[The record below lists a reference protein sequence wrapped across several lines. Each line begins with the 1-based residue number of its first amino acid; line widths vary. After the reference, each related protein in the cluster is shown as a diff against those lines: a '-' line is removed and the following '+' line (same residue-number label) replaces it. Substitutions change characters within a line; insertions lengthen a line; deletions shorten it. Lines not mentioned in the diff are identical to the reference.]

1 MMLRL
6 VSLDCPSCGSALRGE
21 GLDTIFFCDHC
32 GDAAT
37 LGEDGLEMVESAAL
51 VPAAGRSAR
60 FWRPA
65 WLIEA
70 EVTVSERVRHKGR
83 RSGGWQEKRTYV
95 IPAFE
100 MPLGDLTRI
109 ARALSEAA
117 GETREVP
124 REPIH
129 GGNLAVDDAVT
140 LIRHMVIGD
149 EVRKSDMLASVMV
162 DIEVET
168 SRLVA
173 IPFESAD
180 HGLRCSITGVTVGR
194 GQ

>member
-1 MMLRL
+1 MTLKL

-37 LGEDGLEMVESAAL
+37 LGDQGLQMVESAAL
-51 VPAAGRSAR
+51 MPAPGRPVR
-60 FWRPA
+60 TWRPA

-70 EVTVSERVRHKGR
+70 EITISERMRHRGR
-83 RSGGWQEKRTYV
+83 RSEGWRGARTFV

-100 MPLGDLTRI
+100 MPLGDLARI

-117 GETREVP
+117 GETGEVP
-124 REPIH
+124 REPIR
-129 GGNLAVDDAVT
+129 GGTLAVEDAVT
-140 LIRHMVIGD
+140 LIRHIVIGD
-149 EVRKSDMLASVMV
+149 EVRKSDMLASVQV
-162 DIEVET
+162 DIDVIT

-173 IPFESAD
+173 IPFEPVD
-180 HGLRCSITGVTVGR
+180 RGLRCSITGVTVR
-194 GQ
+194 AER

>member
-1 MMLRL
+1 MRR
-6 VSLDCPSCGSALRGE
+6 PSAKTGWKWWRARPWSRR
-21 GLDTIFFCDHC
+21 
-32 GDAAT
+32 
-37 LGEDGLEMVESAAL
+37 
-51 VPAAGRSAR
+51 PAVRQQT
-60 FWRPA
+60 WRPA
-65 WLIEA
+65 WLIDA

-83 RSGGWQEKRTYV
+83 QSDGWREQRTFV

-109 ARALSEAA
+109 ARALSEVI

-129 GGNLAVDDAVT
+129 GGTLAVDDAVT
-140 LIRHMVIGD
+140 LIRHLVIGD

-162 DIEVET
+162 DIEVVS

-173 IPFESAD
+173 IPFEVIED
-180 HGLRCSITGVTVGR
+180 GLRCSITGVTVRTGELTHAC
-194 GQ
+194 